1 VAEPTPGLRRVLDL
15 LLCPR
20 CGGHPLTAVDG
31 AVRCPR
37 GHAFDLARQG
47 YLSLLA
53 GARATSGDDA
63 EMARARERF
72 LTTGAYDAVRA
83 ALVEAAVAA
92 LPADGAV
99 LDVGCGTGWYA
110 AGLLDAAP
118 GARGLGL
125 DTSAR
130 SLRAAARAH
139 PRLGA
144 VGWDVL
150 APYPLGSR
158 SVDVVLDVFSPRN
171 PPQMHRVLRPGGR
184 LVVARPGPGHLAE
197 LRAAVPGMVAVDPA
211 KEDRLSRALDDLFV
225 AGPTEVVEQTV
236 PLAVD
241 QARDLVGMTPSAR
254 HVEAAALTSDG
265 LPDSVSVSVLVGA
278 YSLR

>member
-1 VAEPTPGLRRVLDL
+1 MAEPTRGLADVLDL
-15 LLCPR
+15 LRCPR
-20 CGGHPLTAVDG
+20 CGGHPLTASGG
-31 AVRCPR
+31 AVACPR

-53 GARATSGDDA
+53 GSRATSGDDA

-72 LTTGAYDAVRA
+72 LGSRAYDAVRA
-83 ALVEAAVAA
+83 AVVAA
-92 LPADGAV
+92 ATEALPDQARV

-110 AGLLDAAP
+110 AGVLDAAP
-118 GARGLGL
+118 AARGLGL

-139 PRLGA
+139 PRAGA
-144 VGWDVL
+144 VGCDVL
-150 APYPLGSR
+150 ADYPLADAC
-158 SVDVVLDVFSPRN
+158 VDVVLDVFSPRN

-211 KEDRLSRALDDLFV
+211 KEERLARALDDLFV
-225 AGPTEVVEQTV
+225 AGPTATVEVVV
-236 PLAVD
+236 PLTAE

-254 HVEAAALTSDG
+254 HLGAAD
-265 LPDSVSVSVLVGA
+265 LPDDVLPPAVTVSVLVGSYA
-278 YSLR
+278 PR